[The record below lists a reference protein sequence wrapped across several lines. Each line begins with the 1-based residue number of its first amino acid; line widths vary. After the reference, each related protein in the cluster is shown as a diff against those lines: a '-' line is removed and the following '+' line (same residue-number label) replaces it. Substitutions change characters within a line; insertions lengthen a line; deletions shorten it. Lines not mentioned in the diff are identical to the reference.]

1 MGYNRLMDIESIL
14 LGFSY
19 VGIFALMIVN
29 GIVPFISSQ
38 ILYIFV
44 GYFVGTGFLQLF
56 PASLIGASGN
66 TVGNVILYEAVRAKG
81 LVVIEKLKMFKK
93 SDIQKVEFPRC
104 ETRAQPKTLNFQPA
118 RGIHR

>member
-1 MGYNRLMDIESIL
+1 MDIESIL

-66 TVGNVILYEAVRAKG
+66 TVGNRRSGDGMKRREQGCDKLTRRAK
-81 LVVIEKLKMFKK
+81 FH
-93 SDIQKVEFPRC
+93 FRR
-104 ETRAQPKTLNFQPA
+104 RANQ
-118 RGIHR
+118 